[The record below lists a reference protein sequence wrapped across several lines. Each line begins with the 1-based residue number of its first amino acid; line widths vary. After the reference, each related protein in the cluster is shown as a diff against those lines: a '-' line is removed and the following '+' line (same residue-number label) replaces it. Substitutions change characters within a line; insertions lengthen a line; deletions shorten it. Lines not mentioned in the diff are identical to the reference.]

1 MQVSIF
7 DGRDDR
13 MYIGTFAE
21 ALLETFSHEGIDSRE
36 RKELLEHAE
45 RVEIDTQDYYRLR
58 AKVFDLARAQGAASL
73 EWLEDA
79 MKILDKAKEI
89 TYTSVA
95 HFSPEHSGEEEL
107 EEALLHSR
115 KAIWACVFTI
125 SDDAMA
131 HALIDRHRAGLDVKV
146 ITDDEKVH
154 DRGSDIFAMKEAGI
168 PVKVDDS
175 RHHMH
180 HKFAVLDHETL
191 INGSYNWTR
200 SAHRYNHENLI
211 ITKDEAL
218 VKAFS
223 TEFKKLWEEMYWL

>member
-1 MQVSIF
+1 MCSV
-7 DGRDDR
+7 
-13 MYIGTFAE
+13 
-21 ALLETFSHEGIDSRE
+21 LLETKHEQMNTKAFGEELIETFSHEGIDSRE
-36 RKELLEHAE
+36 RRELLDLAE
-45 RVEIDTQDYYRLR
+45 RVEIDSQDYYRLR
-58 AKVFDLARAQGAASL
+58 AKVFDLARTQGALSL

-79 MKILDKAKEI
+79 MKVLDRAKAI

-107 EEALLHSR
+107 EEALLASK

-131 HALIDRHRAGLDVKV
+131 DALIRQHKAGLDVKV
-146 ITDDEKVH
+146 ITDDEKIH
-154 DRGSDIFAMKEAGI
+154 DRGSDIIEMRDAGV

-200 SAHRYNHENLI
+200 SAHKYNHENLI

-218 VKAFS
+218 VKAFKK
-223 TEFKKLWEEMYWL
+223 EFNKLWEEMSYL